1 MKLMQSKTAGFTLVE
16 VLIVIVIISIVASI
30 TMLSIHFNHNKQIES
45 LAQNIAGL
53 ITLAE
58 EEAMLR
64 PCVLGLAFTTDHYQ
78 LYSYDENN
86 HHWQPLSS
94 HIFNAQ
100 PIPKDTQIT
109 LKIHDKIIS
118 AEGKPYL
125 IISPSGDIPAF
136 TILIGK
142 LNQEPLYQ
150 IIGKESGETHV
161 TAM

>member
-1 MKLMQSKTAGFTLVE
+1 MQSKTAGFTLIE

-30 TMLSIHFNHNKQIES
+30 TMLSIHFNRNKQIES

-64 PCVLGLAFTTDHYQ
+64 PGVLGLAFTTDHYQ

-86 HHWQPLSS
+86 HRWQSLSS

-100 PIPKDTQIT
+100 PIPEDTQIT
-109 LKIHDKIIS
+109 LKIHDKIIP

-161 TAM
+161 TSL